1 MMNEMHCR
9 LRITRQDV
17 KLLVTTPGDGDVLQA
32 RLEPSP
38 RHPRALLTLLEGLR
52 LWSGQTLHV
61 AVDVAECCP
70 AWRASA
76 LLGDELWPVDSPLV
90 QFELGAEPLRSFADL
105 TAQKASPGGAENF
118 SQ

>member
-90 QFELGAEPLRSFADL
+90 QFELVVPGHPEVRLSGVGDFEPLR
-105 TAQKASPGGAENF
+105 KGMP
-118 SQ
+118 